1 MLIQKVAKGVTMPQ
15 TAQDEID
22 ELERK
27 NPNLPPDQKRA
38 AQLNIIKPYVQR
50 IFEGGILCNWWLS
63 LRPNPLPN
71 EEIPHR
77 LSDRNL
83 YWHQNRYNMTDPL
96 TKKPFSYE
104 TPFISAS
111 AGTVER
117 RAFLFKNQIHRARNI
132 ALRFATKRWKR
143 SGIVFYCYVFVIG
156 KKSVGHMGFAE
167 ELRELNIYTGYSRWQ
182 PEGEITAKIIIPP
195 AQIEYAEIWLCE
207 DIRNVIKNRARLE
220 PAETMSNKALYLKPE
235 DYHNIR
241 ELL

>member
-1 MLIQKVAKGVTMPQ
+1 MIIQKVTKGIGIPNV
-15 TAQDEID
+15 AQNEID

-27 NPNLPPDQKRA
+27 NPNLSPDQKRA
-38 AQLNIIKPYVQR
+38 AHLNIIRPYVQR
-50 IFEGGILCNWWLS
+50 IFEGGILCNWWMS
-63 LRPNPLPN
+63 LRPNPLPHP
-71 EEIPHR
+71 EIPQR

-83 YWHQNRYNMTDPL
+83 FWHQNRYNMTDPL

-104 TPFISAS
+104 TPFISTS

-117 RAFLFKNQIHRARNI
+117 RAFLLKNRIHRARNI
-132 ALRFATKRWKR
+132 ALRFATNRWKR

-156 KKSVGHMGFAE
+156 KKSVGHAGFAE

-195 AQIEYAEIWLCE
+195 AQIECAEIWLRDE
-207 DIRNVIKNRARLE
+207 FRSAIKTKAQLR
-220 PAETMSNKALYLKPE
+220 PSETMNNKALYLKPD